1 LIYIKTKEKKL
12 KEETF
17 NIIIK
22 CDSEEDREE
31 VLNTI
36 NEGLVPLGIQT
47 LYQRKIVRYGKVSNV
62 YFSENDEQFH
72 HDKPREL
79 N

>member
-1 LIYIKTKEKKL
+1 MTK
-12 KEETF
+12 ETF

-31 VLNTI
+31 VLNII
-36 NEGLVPLGIQT
+36 NDGLTPLDIQT
-47 LYQRKIVRYGKVSNV
+47 LYERKIIRYGKESNV
-62 YFSENDEQFH
+62 YFSENDEKYH
-72 HDKPREL
+72 TDKPREL

>member
-1 LIYIKTKEKKL
+1 MTK
-12 KEETF
+12 ETF

-22 CDSEEDREE
+22 CDIEEDRGE
-31 VLNTI
+31 VLNVI
-36 NEGLVPLGIQT
+36 NEGLAPLDIQT
-47 LYQRKIVRYGKVSNV
+47 LYQRKIVRYGKESNV
-62 YFSENDEQFH
+62 YFSENDERYH

>member
-1 LIYIKTKEKKL
+1 MTK
-12 KEETF
+12 ETF

-31 VLNTI
+31 VFNII
-36 NEGLVPLGIQT
+36 NDGLTPLDIQT
-47 LYQRKIVRYGKVSNV
+47 LYERKIIRYGKESNV
-62 YFSENDEQFH
+62 YFSENDERYH

>member
-1 LIYIKTKEKKL
+1 MTK
-12 KEETF
+12 ETF

-22 CDSEEDREE
+22 CDSEQDRED
-31 VLNTI
+31 VLYTI
-36 NEGLVPLGIQT
+36 NQGLAPLDVQT
-47 LYQRKIVRYGKVSNV
+47 LYQRKIVRYGKESNV
-62 YFSENDEQFH
+62 YFSENDEKYH

>member
-1 LIYIKTKEKKL
+1 MAKE
-12 KEETF
+12 TY

-22 CDSEEDREE
+22 CDSEEDRDE

-36 NEGLVPLGIQT
+36 NDGLAPLDIQT
-47 LYQRKIVRYGKVSNV
+47 LYERKIIRYGKESNV
-62 YFSENDEQFH
+62 YFSENDEKYPCE
-72 HDKPREL
+72 KPREL

>member
-1 LIYIKTKEKKL
+1 MNK
-12 KEETF
+12 ETF

-31 VLNTI
+31 VLSTI
-36 NEGLVPLGIQT
+36 NDGLTPLDVQT
-47 LYQRKIVRYGKVSNV
+47 LYERKIIRYGKESNV
-62 YFSENDEQFH
+62 WFSENEEQYH
-72 HDKPREL
+72 HEKPRDL

>member
-1 LIYIKTKEKKL
+1 MTK
-12 KEETF
+12 ETF

-31 VLNTI
+31 VLNII
-36 NEGLVPLGIQT
+36 NNGLTPLDIQT
-47 LYQRKIVRYGKVSNV
+47 LYERKIIRYGKESNV
-62 YFSENDEQFH
+62 YFSENDERYH

>member
-1 LIYIKTKEKKL
+1 MQKE
-12 KEETF
+12 TY

-36 NEGLVPLGIQT
+36 NEGLAPFDVQT
-47 LYQRKIVRYGKVSNV
+47 LYQRKIVRYGKESNV
-62 YFSENDEQFH
+62 WFSENDEYYDH
-72 HDKPREL
+72 EKPRDL

>member
-1 LIYIKTKEKKL
+1 MNK
-12 KEETF
+12 ETF

-31 VLNTI
+31 VLSTI
-36 NEGLVPLGIQT
+36 NDGLTPLDVQT
-47 LYQRKIVRYGKVSNV
+47 LYERKIIRYGKESNV
-62 YFSENDEQFH
+62 WFSENEERYH
-72 HDKPREL
+72 HEKPRDL

>member
-1 LIYIKTKEKKL
+1 MIK
-12 KEETF
+12 ETF

-22 CDSEEDREE
+22 CDSEEDRDE

-36 NEGLVPLGIQT
+36 NDGLAPFDIQT
-47 LYQRKIVRYGKVSNV
+47 LYERKIIRYGKESNV
-62 YFSENDEQFH
+62 YFSENDEKYH
-72 HDKPREL
+72 TDKPREL

>member
-1 LIYIKTKEKKL
+1 MTK
-12 KEETF
+12 ETF
-17 NIIIK
+17 NIIVK

-31 VLNTI
+31 VLHTI
-36 NEGLVPLGIQT
+36 NHGLSPLDIQT
-47 LYQRKIVRYGKVSNV
+47 LYERKIIRYGKESNV
-62 YFSENDEQFH
+62 YFSENDERYH

>member
-1 LIYIKTKEKKL
+1 MTK
-12 KEETF
+12 ETF

-31 VLNTI
+31 VLNII
-36 NEGLVPLGIQT
+36 NDGLTPLDIQT
-47 LYQRKIVRYGKVSNV
+47 LYERKIIGYGKESNV
-62 YFSENDEQFH
+62 YFSENDERYH

>member
-1 LIYIKTKEKKL
+1 MTK
-12 KEETF
+12 ETF

-31 VLNTI
+31 VLNII
-36 NEGLVPLGIQT
+36 NDGLTPLDIQT
-47 LYQRKIVRYGKVSNV
+47 LYERKIIRYGKESNV
-62 YFSENDEQFH
+62 YFSENDERYH
-72 HDKPREL
+72 NDKHREL

>member
-1 LIYIKTKEKKL
+1 MKK
-12 KEETF
+12 ETF

-31 VLNTI
+31 VLNVI
-36 NEGLVPLGIQT
+36 NEGLAPLKT
-47 LYQRKIVRYGKVSNV
+47 LYQRKIVRYGKESNV
-62 YFSENDEQFH
+62 WFSENDENYH
-72 HDKPREL
+72 HEKPRPL

>member
-1 LIYIKTKEKKL
+1 MTK
-12 KEETF
+12 ETF

-31 VLNTI
+31 VLNII
-36 NEGLVPLGIQT
+36 NDGLTPLDIQT
-47 LYQRKIVRYGKVSNV
+47 LYERKIIRYGKESNV
-62 YFSENDEQFH
+62 YFSENDERYH
-72 HDKPREL
+72 HNKPREL

>member
-1 LIYIKTKEKKL
+1 MTK
-12 KEETF
+12 ETF

-22 CDSEEDREE
+22 CESEEDREE
-31 VLNTI
+31 VLNII
-36 NEGLVPLGIQT
+36 NDGLTPLDIQT
-47 LYQRKIVRYGKVSNV
+47 LYERKIIRYGKESNV
-62 YFSENDEQFH
+62 YFSENDERYH

>member
-1 LIYIKTKEKKL
+1 MAKE
-12 KEETF
+12 TY

-31 VLNTI
+31 VLNII
-36 NEGLVPLGIQT
+36 NDGLTPLDIQT
-47 LYQRKIVRYGKVSNV
+47 LYERKIIRYGKESNV
-62 YFSENDEQFH
+62 YFSENDERYH